1 MSDPSDALPPKTVSK
16 PGAMPSPHNWR
27 SPESK
32 ARFAVAKYYGMGSDG
47 EWTVAEIAEA
57 LDLSERQVYNYLKES
72 QIAKETREI
81 LAHNEAEWRLDLALQ
96 LRREV
101 QRLEEIERE
110 LLQQK
115 QAVATG
121 YDIKTVEG
129 TPTGDRNIKLP
140 DNPQPYRLEMP
151 VPTDFEVVTDYGPD
165 LERVQKEKR
174 QYLSQIAKLLGL
186 NEADKKEVDHTLAT
200 RHEEVKIVE
209 YRGADDDDYP
219 EAEIIDVDGEAAEIE
234 ATEATDD
241 AEREETDA
249 TE

>member
-1 MSDPSDALPPKTVSK
+1 MADPSDALPPKTASK
-16 PGAMPSPHNWR
+16 PGAMPTPNHWR

-32 ARFAVAKYYGMGSDG
+32 ARFAVAKFYGMGSDG
-47 EWTVAEIAEA
+47 EWTVPEIADA
-57 LDLSERQVYNYLKES
+57 LELSERQVYRYLNES
-72 QIAKETREI
+72 QIAQETREI
-81 LAHNEAEWRLDLALQ
+81 LALNEAEWRLDLALQ

-101 QRLEEIERE
+101 QRLEDIEQE

-121 YDIKTVEG
+121 YDVKTVEG

-140 DNPQPYRLEMP
+140 DNPQSYRLELP

-174 QYLSQIAKLLGL
+174 QYLAQVAKLLGI

-209 YRGADDDDYP
+209 YRSTEEDAYP
-219 EAEIIDVDGEAAEIE
+219 EAEVIDVDGQAAELE
-234 ATEATDD
+234 AVDD
-241 AEREETDA
+241 EEVSDA
-249 TE
+249 A